1 MLLVNFIPFPNLET
15 KRCILRQVVSAD
27 APQILVLRS
36 DKQVLK
42 YLDKEPMYTLE
53 EVVSFIS
60 KMDETVVQ
68 GSGISWGI
76 ILKESRQLIGVA
88 GLWRLIKEHYRAEVG
103 YTLLPDFWGKGIM
116 SEVLDTI
123 IDYGF
128 TKIGL
133 HSIEA
138 NVNPENQAS
147 IRLLEK
153 HGFAREAYF
162 RENYYFNGNFLD
174 SAIYSLIKPKA

>member
-1 MLLVNFIPFPNLET
+1 
-15 KRCILRQVVSAD
+15 
-27 APQILVLRS
+27 
-36 DKQVLK
+36 
-42 YLDKEPMYTLE
+42 
-53 EVVSFIS
+53 
-60 KMDETVVQ
+60 
-68 GSGISWGI
+68 
-76 ILKESRQLIGVA
+76 
-88 GLWRLIKEHYRAEVG
+88 
-103 YTLLPDFWGKGIM
+103 M